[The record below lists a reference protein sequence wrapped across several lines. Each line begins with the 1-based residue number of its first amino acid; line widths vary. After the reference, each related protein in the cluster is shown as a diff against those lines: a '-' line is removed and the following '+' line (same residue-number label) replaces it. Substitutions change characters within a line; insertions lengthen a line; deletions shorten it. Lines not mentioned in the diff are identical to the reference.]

1 MLKPEVIE
9 EIPLNLV
16 EVKEMLKKIKDRDQ
30 ELNFRAQKT
39 TEYLEAIPTIK
50 LKSAKELREKLEA
63 LNIPRMKDVYIQKII
78 DVMPRTVEGV
88 KTLFNGL
95 NVAITA
101 DNLKKISTLVAEYSE
116 VPKKVKEEVVAA
128 E

>member
-9 EIPLNLV
+9 EVPLNLV
-16 EVKEMLKKIKDRDQ
+16 EVKELLKKIKDRDQ
-30 ELNFRAQKT
+30 ELNFRTQKT
-39 TEYLEAIPTIK
+39 MEYLEAIPTIK
-50 LKSAKELREKLEA
+50 PKSAKELKEKLEA
-63 LNIPRMKDVYIQKII
+63 LNIPRMKDTYIHKII
-78 DVMPRTVEGV
+78 DVMPQTVEGV

-101 DNLKKISTLVAEYSE
+101 DNLKKISSLVGEYAEA
-116 VPKKVKEEVVAA
+116 PKKVKEEAPVV